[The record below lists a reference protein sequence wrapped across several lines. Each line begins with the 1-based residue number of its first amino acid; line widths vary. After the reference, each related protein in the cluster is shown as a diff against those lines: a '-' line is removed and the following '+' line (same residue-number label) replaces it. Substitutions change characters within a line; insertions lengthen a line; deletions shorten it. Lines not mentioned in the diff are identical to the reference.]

1 MSKLNE
7 YLKMGSLFF
16 ILMTIG
22 VFYRRYDDKLIR
34 ESKNRNDDAIR
45 DYLLTD
51 PDKLGAI
58 SVSKPILWI
67 PIVYTYNSRKW
78 ESFGSRSSYD
88 LNQPYIYLI
97 VKSIISYCKDSFNI
111 CLVDDNSY
119 KRLMPDWVYEANKTP
134 EPVME
139 HARKLAII
147 RLLRIYGGMTVPPSF
162 LCLRNLDELFHN
174 SLNSSS
180 KVDMFVCE
188 EVNKTSLSQY
198 EYVTGISIMGCKQN
212 SSSMRKLETIYSE
225 LIRKD
230 FTMNIELSGEISNIC
245 DKLIKSGSVYRINAE
260 LIGIRSRDGK
270 RIGVEELLGNSY
282 LNISSHVYGI
292 LIPSDDILNRTTYQW
307 FARMSNEQVLKSNT
321 IIGKYILVANVPSAE
336 KAIKR
341 SDTEK
346 PEWISYWEVPSDA
359 PVWGVKPN
367 YLGNHVQSRSFQVT
381 SSSYEKPAVS
391 FSQ

>member
-1 MSKLNE
+1 MSKLND
-7 YLKMGSLFF
+7 YIKMGSLFF

-34 ESKNRNDDAIR
+34 ESKERNDDAIR

-58 SVSKPILWI
+58 SVTRPILWI

-88 LNQPYIYLI
+88 LNQPYLYLV
-97 VKSIISYCKDSFNI
+97 VKSIISYCKDSFHI

-119 KRLMPDWVYEANKTP
+119 KRLMPDWGYEPNKTP

-139 HARKLAII
+139 HARKLAMI

-174 SLNSSS
+174 SLTSN
-180 KVDMFVCE
+180 VDMFVCE
-188 EVNKTSLSQY
+188 EINNSSLSNS
-198 EYVTGISIMGCKQN
+198 EYVTGISVMGCKQN
-212 SSSMRKLETIYSE
+212 SSSMKELELVYSQA
-225 LIRKD
+225 IRKD
-230 FTMNIELSGEISNIC
+230 FTMNLELSGEISNIC
-245 DKLIKSGSVYRINAE
+245 DKLIKHGNVSRVNSE
-260 LIGIRSRDGK
+260 LLGIRSRDEK
-270 RIGVEELLGNSY
+270 RIGVEELLGNSH
-282 LNISSHVYGI
+282 LDISTHAYGI
-292 LIPSDDILNRTTYQW
+292 LIPSNDILKRTAYQW
-307 FARMSNEQVLKSNT
+307 FARMSGEQVLSSNT

-336 KAIKR
+336 KAVKR
-341 SDTEK
+341 DDAEK

-367 YLGNHVQSRSFQVT
+367 FLGNHVQARSFQAT
-381 SSSYEKPAVS
+381 SSTSEEPAVS

>member
-7 YLKMGSLFF
+7 YIKMGSLFF

-22 VFYRRYDDKLIR
+22 VFYRRYDDKIIR
-34 ESKNRNDDAIR
+34 ESKERNDDAIR

-58 SVSKPILWI
+58 SVTRPILWI

-88 LNQPYIYLI
+88 LNQPYLYLV
-97 VKSIISYCKDSFNI
+97 VKSIISYCKDSFHI

-119 KRLMPDWVYEANKTP
+119 KRLMPDWGYEPNKTP

-139 HARKLAII
+139 HARKLAMI

-174 SLNSSS
+174 SLTSN
-180 KVDMFVCE
+180 VDMFVCE
-188 EVNKTSLSQY
+188 EVNNSSLSNS
-198 EYVTGISIMGCKQN
+198 EYVTGISVMGCKQN
-212 SSSMRKLETIYSE
+212 SSSMKELEIVYSQA
-225 LIRKD
+225 IRKD
-230 FTMNIELSGEISNIC
+230 FTMNLELSGEISNIC
-245 DKLIKSGSVYRINAE
+245 DTLIKHGNVSRVNSE
-260 LIGIRSRDGK
+260 LLGIRSRDEK
-270 RIGVEELLGNSY
+270 RIGVEELLGNSH
-282 LNISSHVYGI
+282 LDISSHAYGI
-292 LIPSDDILNRTTYQW
+292 LIPSNDILKRTAYQW
-307 FARMSNEQVLKSNT
+307 FARMSGEQVLSSNT

-336 KAIKR
+336 KAVKR
-341 SDTEK
+341 DDAEK

-367 YLGNHVQSRSFQVT
+367 FLGNHVQARSFQAT
-381 SSSYEKPAVS
+381 SSTSEEPAVS

>member
-1 MSKLNE
+1 MSKLND
-7 YLKMGSLFF
+7 YIKMGSLFF

-34 ESKNRNDDAIR
+34 ESKERNDDAIR

-58 SVSKPILWI
+58 SVTRPILWI

-88 LNQPYIYLI
+88 LNQPYLYLV
-97 VKSIISYCKDSFNI
+97 VKSIISYCKDSFHI

-119 KRLMPDWVYEANKTP
+119 KRLMPDWGYEPNKTP

-139 HARKLAII
+139 HARKLAMI
-147 RLLRIYGGMTVPPSF
+147 RLLRIYGGMTVPSSF

-174 SLNSSS
+174 SLTSN
-180 KVDMFVCE
+180 VDMFVCE
-188 EVNKTSLSQY
+188 EINNSSLSNS
-198 EYVTGISIMGCKQN
+198 EYVTGISVMGCKQN
-212 SSSMRKLETIYSE
+212 SSSMKELELVYSQA
-225 LIRKD
+225 IRKD
-230 FTMNIELSGEISNIC
+230 FTMNLELSGEISNIC
-245 DKLIKSGSVYRINAE
+245 DKLIKHGNVSRVNSE
-260 LIGIRSRDGK
+260 LLGIRSRDEK
-270 RIGVEELLGNSY
+270 RIGVEELLGNSH
-282 LNISSHVYGI
+282 LDISTHAYGI
-292 LIPSDDILNRTTYQW
+292 LIPSNDILKRTAYQW
-307 FARMSNEQVLKSNT
+307 FARMSGEQVLSSNT

-336 KAIKR
+336 KAVKR
-341 SDTEK
+341 DDAEK

-367 YLGNHVQSRSFQVT
+367 FLGNHVQARSFQAT
-381 SSSYEKPAVS
+381 SSTSEEPAVS

>member
-7 YLKMGSLFF
+7 YIKMGSLFF

-22 VFYRRYDDKLIR
+22 VFYRRYDDKIIR
-34 ESKNRNDDAIR
+34 ESKERNDDAIR

-58 SVSKPILWI
+58 SVTRPILWI

-88 LNQPYIYLI
+88 LNQPYLYLV
-97 VKSIISYCKDSFNI
+97 VKSIISYCKDSFHI

-119 KRLMPDWVYEANKTP
+119 KRLMPDWGYEPNKTP

-139 HARKLAII
+139 HARKLAIM

-174 SLNSSS
+174 SLTSN
-180 KVDMFVCE
+180 VDMFVCE
-188 EVNKTSLSQY
+188 EVNNSSLSNS
-198 EYVTGISIMGCKQN
+198 EYVTGISVMGCKQN
-212 SSSMRKLETIYSE
+212 SSSMKELETVYSQA
-225 LIRKD
+225 IRKD
-230 FTMNIELSGEISNIC
+230 FTMNLELSGEISNIC
-245 DKLIKSGSVYRINAE
+245 DKLIKHGSVSRVNSE
-260 LIGIRSRDGK
+260 LLGIRSRDGK
-270 RIGVEELLGNSY
+270 RIGIEELLGNSY
-282 LNISSHVYGI
+282 LNLSTHAYGI
-292 LIPSDDILNRTTYQW
+292 LIPSNDILNRTAYQW
-307 FARMSNEQVLKSNT
+307 FARMSGEQVLSSNT

-336 KAIKR
+336 KAVKR
-341 SDTEK
+341 DDAEK

-367 YLGNHVQSRSFQVT
+367 FLGNHVQSRSFQAT
-381 SSSYEKPAVS
+381 SSTSEEPTVS

>member
-1 MSKLNE
+1 MSKLND
-7 YLKMGSLFF
+7 YIKMGSLFF

-34 ESKNRNDDAIR
+34 ESKERNDDAIR

-58 SVSKPILWI
+58 SVTRPILWI

-88 LNQPYIYLI
+88 LNQPYLYLV
-97 VKSIISYCKDSFNI
+97 VKSIISYCKDSFHI

-119 KRLMPDWVYEANKTP
+119 KRLMPDWGYEPNKTP

-139 HARKLAII
+139 HARKLAMI

-174 SLNSSS
+174 SLTSNM
-180 KVDMFVCE
+180 DMFVCE
-188 EVNKTSLSQY
+188 EVNNSSLSNS
-198 EYVTGISIMGCKQN
+198 EYVTGISVMGCKQN
-212 SSSMRKLETIYSE
+212 SSSMKELELVYSQA
-225 LIRKD
+225 IRKD
-230 FTMNIELSGEISNIC
+230 FTMNLELSGEISNIC
-245 DKLIKSGSVYRINAE
+245 DKLIKHGNVSRVNSE
-260 LIGIRSRDGK
+260 LLGIRSRDEK
-270 RIGVEELLGNSY
+270 RIGVEELLGNSH
-282 LNISSHVYGI
+282 LDISTHAYGI
-292 LIPSDDILNRTTYQW
+292 LIPSNDILKRTAYQW
-307 FARMSNEQVLKSNT
+307 FARMSGEQVLSSNT

-336 KAIKR
+336 KAVKR
-341 SDTEK
+341 DDAEK

-367 YLGNHVQSRSFQVT
+367 FLGNHVQARSFQAT
-381 SSSYEKPAVS
+381 SSTSEEPAVS

>member
-1 MSKLNE
+1 
-7 YLKMGSLFF
+7 
-16 ILMTIG
+16 MTIG

-34 ESKNRNDDAIR
+34 ESKERNDDAIR

-58 SVSKPILWI
+58 SVTRPILWI

-88 LNQPYIYLI
+88 LNQPYLYLV
-97 VKSIISYCKDSFNI
+97 VKSIISYCKDSFHI

-119 KRLMPDWVYEANKTP
+119 KRLMPDWGYEPNKTP

-139 HARKLAII
+139 HARKLAMI
-147 RLLRIYGGMTVPPSF
+147 RLLRIYGGMTVPSSF

-174 SLNSSS
+174 SLTSN
-180 KVDMFVCE
+180 VDMFVCE
-188 EVNKTSLSQY
+188 EINNSSLSNS
-198 EYVTGISIMGCKQN
+198 EYVTGISVMGCKQN
-212 SSSMRKLETIYSE
+212 SSSMKELELVYSQA
-225 LIRKD
+225 IRKD
-230 FTMNIELSGEISNIC
+230 FTMNLELSGEISNIC
-245 DKLIKSGSVYRINAE
+245 DKLIKHGNVSRVNSE
-260 LIGIRSRDGK
+260 LLGIRSRDEK
-270 RIGVEELLGNSY
+270 RIGVEELLGNSH
-282 LNISSHVYGI
+282 LDISTHAYGI
-292 LIPSDDILNRTTYQW
+292 LIPSNDILKRTAYQW
-307 FARMSNEQVLKSNT
+307 FARMSGEQVLSSNT

-336 KAIKR
+336 KAVKR
-341 SDTEK
+341 DDAEK

-367 YLGNHVQSRSFQVT
+367 FLGNHVQARSFQAT
-381 SSSYEKPAVS
+381 SSTSEEPAVS

>member
-1 MSKLNE
+1 MSKLND
-7 YLKMGSLFF
+7 YIKMGSLFF

-34 ESKNRNDDAIR
+34 ESKERNDDAIR

-58 SVSKPILWI
+58 SVTRPILWI

-88 LNQPYIYLI
+88 LNQPYLYLV
-97 VKSIISYCKDSFNI
+97 VKSIISYCKDSFHI

-119 KRLMPDWVYEANKTP
+119 KRLMPDWGYEPNKTP

-139 HARKLAII
+139 HARKLAMI
-147 RLLRIYGGMTVPPSF
+147 RLLRIYGGMTVPSSF

-174 SLNSSS
+174 SLTSN
-180 KVDMFVCE
+180 VDMFVCE
-188 EVNKTSLSQY
+188 EINNSSLSNS
-198 EYVTGISIMGCKQN
+198 EYVTGISVMGCKQN
-212 SSSMRKLETIYSE
+212 SSSMKELELVYSQA
-225 LIRKD
+225 IRKD
-230 FTMNIELSGEISNIC
+230 FTMNLELSGEISNIC
-245 DKLIKSGSVYRINAE
+245 DKLIKHGNVSRVNSE
-260 LIGIRSRDGK
+260 LLGIRSRDEK
-270 RIGVEELLGNSY
+270 RIGVEELLGNSH
-282 LNISSHVYGI
+282 LDISTHAYGI
-292 LIPSDDILNRTTYQW
+292 LIPSNDILERTAYQW
-307 FARMSNEQVLKSNT
+307 FARMSGEQVLSSNT

-336 KAIKR
+336 KAVKR
-341 SDTEK
+341 DDAEK

-367 YLGNHVQSRSFQVT
+367 FLGNHVQARSFQAT
-381 SSSYEKPAVS
+381 SSTSEEPAVS

>member
-1 MSKLNE
+1 MSKLND
-7 YLKMGSLFF
+7 YIKMGSLFF

-34 ESKNRNDDAIR
+34 ESKERNDDAIR

-58 SVSKPILWI
+58 SVTRPILWI

-88 LNQPYIYLI
+88 LNQPYLYLV
-97 VKSIISYCKDSFNI
+97 VKSIISYCKDSFHI

-119 KRLMPDWVYEANKTP
+119 KRLMPDWGYEPNKTP

-139 HARKLAII
+139 HARKLAMI

-174 SLNSSS
+174 SLTSN
-180 KVDMFVCE
+180 VDMFVCE
-188 EVNKTSLSQY
+188 EINNSSLSNS
-198 EYVTGISIMGCKQN
+198 EYVTGISVMGCKQN
-212 SSSMRKLETIYSE
+212 SSSMKELEIVYSQA
-225 LIRKD
+225 IRKD
-230 FTMNIELSGEISNIC
+230 FTMNLELSGEISNIC
-245 DKLIKSGSVYRINAE
+245 DKLIKHGNVSRVNSE
-260 LIGIRSRDGK
+260 LLGIRSRDEK
-270 RIGVEELLGNSY
+270 RIGVEELLGNSH
-282 LNISSHVYGI
+282 LDISTHAYGI
-292 LIPSDDILNRTTYQW
+292 LIPSNDILKRTAYQW
-307 FARMSNEQVLKSNT
+307 FARMSGEQVLSSNT

-336 KAIKR
+336 KAVKR
-341 SDTEK
+341 DDAEK

-367 YLGNHVQSRSFQVT
+367 FLGNHVQARSFQAT
-381 SSSYEKPAVS
+381 SSTSEEPAVS

>member
-1 MSKLNE
+1 
-7 YLKMGSLFF
+7 MGSLFF

-34 ESKNRNDDAIR
+34 ESKERNDDAIR

-58 SVSKPILWI
+58 SVTRPILWI

-88 LNQPYIYLI
+88 LNQPYLYLV
-97 VKSIISYCKDSFNI
+97 VKSIISYCKDSFHI

-119 KRLMPDWVYEANKTP
+119 KRLMPDWGYEPNKTP

-139 HARKLAII
+139 HARKLAMI
-147 RLLRIYGGMTVPPSF
+147 RLLRIYGGMTVPSSF

-174 SLNSSS
+174 SLTSN
-180 KVDMFVCE
+180 VDMFVCE
-188 EVNKTSLSQY
+188 EINNSSLSNS
-198 EYVTGISIMGCKQN
+198 EYVTGISVMGCKQN
-212 SSSMRKLETIYSE
+212 SSSMKELELVYSQA
-225 LIRKD
+225 IRKD
-230 FTMNIELSGEISNIC
+230 FTMNLELSGEISNIC
-245 DKLIKSGSVYRINAE
+245 DKLIKHGNVSRVNSE
-260 LIGIRSRDGK
+260 LLGIRSRDEK
-270 RIGVEELLGNSY
+270 RIGVEELLGNSH
-282 LNISSHVYGI
+282 LDISTHAYGI
-292 LIPSDDILNRTTYQW
+292 LIPSNDILKRTAYQW
-307 FARMSNEQVLKSNT
+307 FARMSGEQVLSSNT

-336 KAIKR
+336 KAVKR
-341 SDTEK
+341 DDAEK

-367 YLGNHVQSRSFQVT
+367 FLGNHVQARSFQAT
-381 SSSYEKPAVS
+381 SSTSEEPAVS

>member
-1 MSKLNE
+1 
-7 YLKMGSLFF
+7 MGSLFF

-34 ESKNRNDDAIR
+34 ESKERNDDAIR

-58 SVSKPILWI
+58 SVTRPILWI

-88 LNQPYIYLI
+88 LNQPYLYLV
-97 VKSIISYCKDSFNI
+97 VKSIISYCKDSFHI

-119 KRLMPDWVYEANKTP
+119 KRLMPDWGYEPNKTP

-139 HARKLAII
+139 HARKLAMI

-174 SLNSSS
+174 SLTSNM
-180 KVDMFVCE
+180 DMFVCE
-188 EVNKTSLSQY
+188 EVNNSSLSNS
-198 EYVTGISIMGCKQN
+198 EYVTGISVMGCKQN
-212 SSSMRKLETIYSE
+212 SSSMKELELVYSQA
-225 LIRKD
+225 IRKD
-230 FTMNIELSGEISNIC
+230 FTMNLELSGEISNIC
-245 DKLIKSGSVYRINAE
+245 DKLIKHGNVSRVNSE
-260 LIGIRSRDGK
+260 LLGIRSRDEK
-270 RIGVEELLGNSY
+270 RIGVEELLGNSH
-282 LNISSHVYGI
+282 LDISTHAYGI
-292 LIPSDDILNRTTYQW
+292 LIPSNDILKRTAYQW
-307 FARMSNEQVLKSNT
+307 FARMSGEQVLSSNT

-336 KAIKR
+336 KAVKR
-341 SDTEK
+341 DDAEK

-367 YLGNHVQSRSFQVT
+367 FLGNHVQARSFQAT
-381 SSSYEKPAVS
+381 SSTSEEPAVS

>member
-1 MSKLNE
+1 MSKLND
-7 YLKMGSLFF
+7 YIKMGSLFF

-34 ESKNRNDDAIR
+34 ESKERNDDAIR

-58 SVSKPILWI
+58 SVTRPILWI

-88 LNQPYIYLI
+88 LNQPYLYLV
-97 VKSIISYCKDSFNI
+97 VKSIISYCKDSFHI

-119 KRLMPDWVYEANKTP
+119 KRLMPDWGYEPNKTP

-139 HARKLAII
+139 YARKLAMI

-174 SLNSSS
+174 SLTSN
-180 KVDMFVCE
+180 VDMFVCE
-188 EVNKTSLSQY
+188 EVNNSSLSNS
-198 EYVTGISIMGCKQN
+198 EYVTGISVMGCKQN
-212 SSSMRKLETIYSE
+212 SSSMKELELVYSQA
-225 LIRKD
+225 IRKD
-230 FTMNIELSGEISNIC
+230 FTMNLELSGEISNIC
-245 DKLIKSGSVYRINAE
+245 DKLIKHGNVSRVNSE
-260 LIGIRSRDGK
+260 LLGIRSRDEK
-270 RIGVEELLGNSY
+270 RIGVEELLGNSH
-282 LNISSHVYGI
+282 LDISTHAYGI
-292 LIPSDDILNRTTYQW
+292 LIPSNDILKRTAYQW
-307 FARMSNEQVLKSNT
+307 FARMSGEQVLSSNT

-336 KAIKR
+336 KAVKR
-341 SDTEK
+341 DDTEK

-367 YLGNHVQSRSFQVT
+367 FLGNHVQARSFQAT
-381 SSSYEKPAVS
+381 SSTSEEPAVS

>member
-1 MSKLNE
+1 MSKLND
-7 YLKMGSLFF
+7 YIKMGSLFF

-34 ESKNRNDDAIR
+34 ESKERNDDAIR

-58 SVSKPILWI
+58 SVTRPILWI

-88 LNQPYIYLI
+88 LNQPYLYLV
-97 VKSIISYCKDSFNI
+97 VKSIISYCKDSFHI

-119 KRLMPDWVYEANKTP
+119 KRLMPDWGYEPNKTP

-139 HARKLAII
+139 HARKLAMI

-174 SLNSSS
+174 SLTSN
-180 KVDMFVCE
+180 VDMFVCE
-188 EVNKTSLSQY
+188 EINNSSLSNS
-198 EYVTGISIMGCKQN
+198 EYVTGISVMGCKQN
-212 SSSMRKLETIYSE
+212 SSSMKELEIVYSQA
-225 LIRKD
+225 IRKD
-230 FTMNIELSGEISNIC
+230 FTMNLELSGEINNIC
-245 DKLIKSGSVYRINAE
+245 DKLIKHGNVSRVNSE
-260 LIGIRSRDGK
+260 LLGIRSRDEK
-270 RIGVEELLGNSY
+270 RIGVEELLGNSH
-282 LNISSHVYGI
+282 LDISTHAYGI
-292 LIPSDDILNRTTYQW
+292 LIPSNDILKRTAYQW
-307 FARMSNEQVLKSNT
+307 FARMSGEQVLSSNT

-336 KAIKR
+336 KAVKR
-341 SDTEK
+341 DDAEK

-367 YLGNHVQSRSFQVT
+367 FLGNHVQARSFQAT
-381 SSSYEKPAVS
+381 SSTSEEPAVS